1 MKQLASILLILV
13 LSCNY
18 FETKKISSQDIVNQ
32 ELKTINWNE
41 VDEYPSF
48 SSCDSVSGKEQRK
61 LCFETTILNHVNL
74 YLSQQQIV
82 VSKNVEDT
90 IHMKI
95 QIDKKGTLHVLDIKT
110 ASKTKVLLPEIDSL
124 LLGSVT
130 SLPKIFPATKRGQQ
144 VSTEYVLPI
153 QLVIK

>member
-1 MKQLASILLILV
+1 MKRLASILLILI

-18 FETKKISSQDIVNQ
+18 FETKKLSSQDIVNQ

-61 LCFETTILNHVNL
+61 LCFETTVLNHVNL
-74 YLSQQQIV
+74 YLAQQQIV
-82 VSKNVEDT
+82 VSKDVEDT
-90 IHMKI
+90 VHMKI
-95 QIDKKGTLHVLDIKT
+95 RIDKKGTLHVLDINM
-110 ASKTKVLLPEIDSL
+110 ASNTKLLLPEMDSL
-124 LLGSVT
+124 LLGSVS
-130 SLPKIFPATKRGQQ
+130 SLPQIFPATKRGQQ
-144 VSTEYVLPI
+144 VSTEFVLPV

>member
-1 MKQLASILLILV
+1 MKRLASILLILI

-18 FETKKISSQDIVNQ
+18 FETKKLSSQDIVNQ

-61 LCFETTILNHVNL
+61 LCFETTVLNHVNL
-74 YLSQQQIV
+74 YLAQQQIV
-82 VSKNVEDT
+82 VSKDVEDT
-90 IHMKI
+90 VHMKI
-95 QIDKKGTLHVLDIKT
+95 RIDKKGTLHVLDINT
-110 ASKTKVLLPEIDSL
+110 ASNTKLFLPEIDSL
-124 LLGSVT
+124 LLGSVS
-130 SLPKIFPATKRGQQ
+130 SLPQIFPATKQGQQ
-144 VSTEYVLPI
+144 VSTEFVLPV